1 MHASEIPRICVQ
13 CGGGFTVRDRP
24 RDLLGPSGS
33 QLLCPDCAPPTR
45 SRVFAKRFGKG
56 LLTIAAFTLPFGALV
71 YDWLANGF
79 ESGTPPVQVRAPEPP
94 PVPTYNTEPN
104 APARPLDP
112 GSWVT
117 NPDYPARALA
127 ENREGTVAFNL
138 AVDATGR
145 VSRCIVTASSGYA
158 DLDAATCE
166 HIADRARFA
175 PATDRDGRAIASD
188 YANRV
193 LWKIDE

>member
-1 MHASEIPRICVQ
+1 MRASEIPRICVQ
-13 CGGGFTVRDRP
+13 CGGGFAVRDTP
-24 RDLLGPSGS
+24 RDLLGPPESPS
-33 QLLCPDCAPPTR
+33 LCPDCAPPTR
-45 SRVFAKRFGKG
+45 SRLVAKRFGQA
-56 LLTIAAFTLPFGALV
+56 LLAIAAFAVPFGALV
-71 YDWLANGF
+71 YDWLGDGF
-79 ESGTPPVQVRAPEPP
+79 EPSTPPVQIRAPEPLP
-94 PVPTYNTEPN
+94 LPTYNTEPN

-127 ENREGTVAFNL
+127 ENREGTVAFTL

-145 VSRCIVTASSGYA
+145 VSRCTVTASSGHT

-175 PATDRDGRAIASD
+175 PATDQDGRAIASD

-193 LWKIDE
+193 TWKIDE